1 MMNNKIY
8 QPELT
13 DFLNAQLLLWPEA
26 NQRYANLGKAER
38 RLMKQGDMTIAIQ
51 HNPARITSTDAKTDT
66 DSIKKR
72 KCFLCRENRPE
83 VQAALEIEPGWDF
96 LVNPFPIFPFHFTI
110 ASRQHEKQNH
120 IPAEMVVF
128 AERLPGMVV
137 FYNGARAG
145 ASAPDHL
152 HCQAVPVD
160 ELPMIAFTE
169 KNHNSAV
176 TDVKWSND
184 FQEKAPFCYLSAII
198 CNDAAGLP
206 ALRQM
211 LRICGAPDKNAKAE
225 SDLVNAY
232 FWIDKTGS
240 LRIVVIPRRA
250 HRPSAYFKEGDDKIT
265 VSPGAVD
272 MAGVIIT
279 PVEKDFRRLTE
290 EDINRI
296 YQETAYVDF
305 PPENFIA

>member
-1 MMNNKIY
+1 MNKKIY

-13 DFLNAQLLLWPEA
+13 DFLNAQLLLWQEA

-38 RLMKQGDMTIAIQ
+38 RLIQAGDMTIAIQ
-51 HNPARITSTDAKTDT
+51 HNPARITSTGAKTDA

-72 KCFLCRENRPE
+72 KCFLCRINRPE
-83 VQAALEIEPGWDF
+83 VQAAWEIEPGWDF

-110 ASRQHEKQNH
+110 ASQQHEMQNH
-120 IPAEMVVF
+120 IPAEMAIF

-152 HCQAVPVD
+152 HCQAVPAE
-160 ELPMIAFTE
+160 ELPLIAFTE
-169 KNHNSAV
+169 KNHISAV
-176 TDVKWSND
+176 TDLRWSND
-184 FQEKAPFCYLSAII
+184 FQKKAPFCYLSAII
-198 CNDAAGLP
+198 SNDSGGMS

-211 LRICGAPDKNAKAE
+211 LRICGAPSENAEA
-225 SDLVNAY
+225 DPNLVNAY
-232 FWIDKTGS
+232 FWIDKTGR
-240 LRIVVIPRRA
+240 LRVIVIPRRA
-250 HRPSAYFKEGDDKIT
+250 HRPAAYFKEGEDKIT

-279 PVEKDFRRLTE
+279 PVEKDFRRLSE
-290 EDINRI
+290 EDVYRI
-296 YQETAYVDF
+296 YQETAYVDL
-305 PPENFIA
+305 PPVNFIA